1 MTCLECKHYCY
12 DELFDSE
19 TGEEY
24 DMGYCKIGNETDGYT
39 SKACDDF
46 AELKGDNKNETDN

>member
-12 DELFDSE
+12 DEVFDTE

-24 DMGYCKIGNETDGYT
+24 ETGYCKIGNETDGYS

-46 AELKGDNKNETDN
+46 VSELKGGNNDTF

>member
-1 MTCLECKHYCY
+1 MTCIECKHYCY

-24 DMGYCKIGNETDGYT
+24 DMGYCKICNDTDGYD

-46 AELKGDNKNETDN
+46 EKEEDNVS